1 LRLWPVL
8 KVVGRIRVHGWQDQQ
23 ARVEAHEVA
32 RWEAVAMSYRL
43 NQLDPDVEVK
53 AVELLRL
60 AEKEHIELVVTQTY
74 RPHNAQAAL
83 YAQGRTA
90 PGNIVTH
97 APPGYSWHEFRR
109 AFDVAITH
117 FPGDM
122 TKADLYDG
130 PWEQVGTIGEQ
141 LGLEWGGRWKH
152 PDRPHFQ
159 HTGGFTLA
167 HMRLREANQA

>member
-1 LRLWPVL
+1 MSRRL
-8 KVVGRIRVHGWQDQQ
+8 QD
-23 ARVEAHEVA
+23 
-32 RWEAVAMSYRL
+32 
-43 NQLDPDVEVK
+43 LDPDVREM
-53 AVELLRL
+53 
-60 AEKEHIELVVTQTY
+60 AERMLFRAAGLGIGLVVTQTY
-74 RPHNAQAAL
+74 RTPEEQAAL
-83 YAQGRTA
+83 YARGRTV
-90 PGNIVTH
+90 PGAIVTH

-130 PWEQVGTIGEQ
+130 PWDQVGGIGEL

-152 PDRPHFQ
+152 ADRPHFQ

-167 HMRLREANQA
+167 YMRARTNDGKEVA